1 MSATVDSLPVAWLR
15 RIGAMTL
22 FLGQVLAR
30 IIPAFGKPGLIV
42 KQIYNAGA
50 RSLVIIMLSGLF
62 VGMVLGLLGF
72 DTLQRFGS
80 EDSLGVLAALGM
92 LKVLGPVLT
101 ALLFAGR
108 AGTSLT
114 SEIGLMKST
123 DQLTAMQ
130 MMAVD
135 PLRYVVAPRFLGGII
150 AMPLLAATFSVI
162 GLYGAQLIGVQQMGV
177 DVGAFWSQTQ
187 NAVDLR
193 DVTEGVVKSLV
204 FGVACSLIAVYEG
217 YNCEP
222 TPEGVGLATTRTVVT
237 SSVHGAAVEL
247 SADRRVPNKELIGM
261 TTMKNSRS
269 LEIGTGLFVLLGF
282 AALAFL
288 TTQLPGTSLKFGGGD
303 GGYTRH
309 GEVRQHRRPQAGL
322 AGHHGG
328 RARRTRRVD
337 PLRPQG
343 LQGGGRAAYR
353 KSIHG
358 DPRRQRRQHPDRG
371 SARRQVR
378 RHRSRRLGNLPQAGR
393 SNRVHAVGHRARE
406 SGQQVLRQH
415 GEQGT
420 GRAEGRRAG
429 AHRSRNDAVDAAN
442 RSGWV
447 HRMLC

>member
-1 MSATVDSLPVAWLR
+1 MPIAWLR
-15 RIGAMTL
+15 RLGAITL
-22 FLGQVLAR
+22 FFGQICAR
-30 IIPAFGKPGLIV
+30 VIPSLGKPGLIV

-50 RSLVIIMLSGLF
+50 RSLVIVMLSGLF

-193 DVTEGVVKSLV
+193 DVNEGIVKSLV

-217 YNCEP
+217 YQCEP

-237 SSVHGAAVEL
+237 SSV
-247 SADRRVPNKELIGM
+247 M
-261 TTMKNSRS
+261 
-269 LEIGTGLFVLLGF
+269 VLLLNYLLT
-282 AALAFL
+282 AAFL
-288 TTQLPGTSLKFGGGD
+288 T
-303 GGYTRH
+303 
-309 GEVRQHRRPQAGL
+309 
-322 AGHHGG
+322 
-328 RARRTRRVD
+328 
-337 PLRPQG
+337 
-343 LQGGGRAAYR
+343 
-353 KSIHG
+353 KS
-358 DPRRQRRQHPDRG
+358 
-371 SARRQVR
+371 
-378 RHRSRRLGNLPQAGR
+378 
-393 SNRVHAVGHRARE
+393 
-406 SGQQVLRQH
+406 
-415 GEQGT
+415 
-420 GRAEGRRAG
+420 
-429 AHRSRNDAVDAAN
+429 
-442 RSGWV
+442 
-447 HRMLC
+447 